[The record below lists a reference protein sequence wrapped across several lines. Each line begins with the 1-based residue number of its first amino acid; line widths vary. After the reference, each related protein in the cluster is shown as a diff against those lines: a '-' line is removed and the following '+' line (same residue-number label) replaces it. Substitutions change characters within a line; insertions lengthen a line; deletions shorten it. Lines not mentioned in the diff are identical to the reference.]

1 MSCLKAAVLAALSA
15 LCFSVSSVFI
25 TFNITAVLTTCVSV

>member
-15 LCFSVSSVFI
+15 LCFSASPVFI
-25 TFNITAVLTTCVSV
+25 TFNITVVLTTYVSV

>member
-15 LCFSVSSVFI
+15 LCFSVSPIFI
-25 TFNITAVLTTCVSV
+25 TLISRRF